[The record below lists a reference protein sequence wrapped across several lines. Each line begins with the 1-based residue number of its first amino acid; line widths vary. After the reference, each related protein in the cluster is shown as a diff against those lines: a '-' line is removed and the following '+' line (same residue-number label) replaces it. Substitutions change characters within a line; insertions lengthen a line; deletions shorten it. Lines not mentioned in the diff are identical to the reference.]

1 MKSMKFTIVD
11 DGTEDTVVTVRVIDD
26 GIDLEFMA
34 EPREEGR
41 TLIIEKL
48 HVGRNAGGP
57 NSVGALMLRRIAQ
70 VIMKEMGYDEL
81 VIEGETRTS
90 GAKPGRRPKPF
101 RFVRDPRHD
110 LVLKPPGSSDD

>member
-41 TLIIEKL
+41 RCC
-48 HVGRNAGGP
+48 HVWTAPLGQG
-57 NSVGALMLRRIAQ
+57 
-70 VIMKEMGYDEL
+70 
-81 VIEGETRTS
+81 
-90 GAKPGRRPKPF
+90 F
-101 RFVRDPRHD
+101 RFSF
-110 LVLKPPGSSDD
+110 GSRQGSVMCPAC